1 MVAGGIAV
9 NLYGIERATADLD
22 ILLELETKNL
32 EVFIELVRK
41 LGLKP
46 KIAVKLEDFIDVQKR
61 KEWIAEKGMMV
72 FSLYDPKNTFF
83 LLDILVQVPFDF
95 DRVYK
100 RRKRMKF
107 DDTFI
112 PVVPIQE
119 LIRMKEKSN
128 RPQDRSD
135 IFYLKKIMADWKD
148 EG

>member
-1 MVAGGIAV
+1 M
-9 NLYGIERATADLD
+9 
-22 ILLELETKNL
+22 
-32 EVFIELVRK
+32 RK